1 MALHK
6 YPETFP
12 PEAIDFAVA
21 FLTSQPVDGKE
32 VGHVLWHIA
41 GLGLSKWDVH
51 PPLIGA
57 LPPYTKEEAAAALRA
72 LKPLLAA
79 DATIAEVPIGAI
91 DWMRLLP
98 LLIQLLQELFRPKPT

>member
-6 YPETFP
+6 YPDSFP
-12 PEAIDFAVA
+12 PEVIDYAVA
-21 FLTSQPVDGKE
+21 YLTGQPVDVKE
-32 VGHVLWHIA
+32 FAHAAWHIA

-57 LPPYTKEEAAAALRA
+57 LPPYTKEEAAAALKA
-72 LKPLLAA
+72 AKPYLSA
-79 DATIAEVPIGAI
+79 DATFAELPIAAI

-98 LLIQLLQELFRPKPT
+98 LLIQLLQELFKRDPA